1 MKKKKITYGVSGM
14 MEYQA
19 VIKVGRNNMKVLF
32 SDGSVSAIGVNP
44 ATFTT
49 ENFMVQHAIENS
61 SDFKRGR
68 IKVVNTIELQ
78 EELRIERNGVQPAP
92 DVPDSVLIPVTE
104 ISTAP
109 TDRNAEKEIDLE
121 SGSTTIQVEFSCND
135 DAKDYLEQT
144 FGFVR
149 SKLHNREDIVAAG
162 KTHGVDIIFV

>member
-1 MKKKKITYGVSGM
+1 M
-14 MEYQA
+14 
-19 VIKVGRNNMKVLF
+19 
-32 SDGSVSAIGVNP
+32 
-44 ATFTT
+44 
-49 ENFMVQHAIENS
+49 
-61 SDFKRGR
+61 RGR
-68 IKVVNTIELQ
+68 GPHRRLPLQ
-78 EELRIERNGVQPAP
+78 GPVRLRGGLGAAEPGTLAAPGGGAP